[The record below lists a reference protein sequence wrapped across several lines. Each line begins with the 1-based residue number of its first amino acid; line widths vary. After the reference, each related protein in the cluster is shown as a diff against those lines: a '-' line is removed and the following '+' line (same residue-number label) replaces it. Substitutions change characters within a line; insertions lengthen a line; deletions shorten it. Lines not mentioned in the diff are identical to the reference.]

1 MKGRVETTTGRAS
14 KGAKRATHAVDP
26 ARRHFLTLEQTAES
40 LGLSVRSF
48 LELRRGHQL
57 YAPDGSR
64 AIVADPKKDMP
75 LWSDELVQ
83 LIAFARSKTVQGVRQ
98 LTDDEAIEV
107 RIAMGDAKRRE
118 YLALVEG

>member
-1 MKGRVETTTGRAS
+1 MNTTTEKAP

-26 ARRHFLTLEQTAES
+26 APRHFLTLEQTAES

-48 LELRRGHQL
+48 LELRRGHRL

-64 AIVADPKKDMP
+64 TIVADPKKDMP

-98 LTDDEAIEV
+98 LTDDEALEV
-107 RIAMGDAKRRE
+107 RIAMGDAKRRQ